1 MMPGPFLI
9 TASERKLFAYDTW
22 HFDPDTGKKRELV
35 VLASDRA
42 AARRV
47 SAMWLGVP
55 DEEIRVAAV
64 KAREVD
70 IAAVELD
77 PAKVRATPIT
87 AVTHDAP
94 HEVTPVGNGPN
105 DQENNQGESD
115 EG

>member
-1 MMPGPFLI
+1 MPGHTTTI
-9 TASERKLFAYDTW
+9 VSTRELFAYDTW
-22 HFDPDTGKKRELV
+22 HFDPDTGKKRTLT

-87 AVTHDAP
+87 AVTH
-94 HEVTPVGNGPN
+94 EVTPVGNGPN